1 MSDLRRYYIDR
12 IIHCIQENELE
23 SYTLDSLAVITQQ
36 ELEAIWDDLRWRY
49 GDLAKYYANKNID
62 CLNCSNSFSDEDDA
76 LHCIVHN
83 KIVDENDLCIDFN
96 L

>member
-1 MSDLRRYYIDR
+1 MCDNNLIQKLREEFSHYQY
-12 IIHCIQENELE
+12 
-23 SYTLDSLAVITQQ
+23 
-36 ELEAIWDDLRWRY
+36 
-49 GDLAKYYANKNID
+49 ID